1 MRGLGFL
8 GGGRFLLRNVFWLLP
23 LLFLMLLLLR
33 STADFVCGS
42 AWRRAEQ
49 KWVRARGWR
58 WTAQEQA
65 SSGNYGRVNTFS
77 WVCCLC
83 PIRGVRVCSLEAE
96 KSVRRATSVFWL
108 GDRNSLAAVLSRV
121 CCCWAAGPMTAA
133 DDIAEL
139 SG

>member
-1 MRGLGFL
+1 MEHTLQVGL
-8 GGGRFLLRNVFWLLP
+8 FLLRHFRWLLP
-23 LLFLMLLLLR
+23 LLFLILLLLLLLR

-83 PIRGVRVCSLEAE
+83 PIRAVRVCSLEAE

-108 GDRNSLAAVLSRV
+108 GDRKRLAAVLSRV
-121 CCCWAAGPMTAA
+121 LLLGCRAYDCRR
-133 DDIAEL
+133 
-139 SG
+139 